1 MGVEEQQIINQAK
14 WLYAYN
20 GGAYSKYE
28 CAKKALYESGLC
40 DVKKLKEDLRP
51 SNVSIG
57 EYIEDLTTKF

>member
-1 MGVEEQQIINQAK
+1 MDQEITDRAK

-28 CAKKALYESGLC
+28 CVRKALYESGSGYI
-40 DVKKLKEDLRP
+40 KKLLEDLKP
-51 SNVSIG
+51 CGVSIG